1 MLQEI
6 ISGIILDVKNI
17 NTLEMIDYL
26 VIGHITIDK
35 TAHGLKLGG
44 TAAYVALTVK
54 ALGWRVGVVT
64 SWGEE
69 IPASEL
75 DGLTIVNI
83 HTAEST
89 KFENLYCEKKRNQII
104 KGTAA
109 PLKYEHIPEPW
120 QNSKVVHIGPVARE
134 VDQDITHRFPN
145 SLVGITPQGWFRD
158 WDTKGNVLFSDWR
171 EAKSTLQYAN
181 AIVISPE
188 DVGFNEER
196 IEEMVTYCPVVVV
209 TEAEAGARL
218 YWHGDVR
225 RFRAPSMNEVD
236 PTGAGDIFAAAFFI
250 RLSQT
255 RDPWG
260 AARFATNISAFSVQR
275 TGLNAIPTDAEIKQS
290 MVEVL

>member
-1 MLQEI
+1 M
-6 ISGIILDVKNI
+6 DVRNI

-26 VIGHITIDK
+26 VIGHITLDK
-35 TAHGLKLGG
+35 TAHGLRLGG
-44 TAAYVALTVK
+44 TAAYAALTVK
-54 ALGWRVGVVT
+54 TLGWRVGVVT

-69 IPASEL
+69 IPALEL
-75 DGLTIVNI
+75 NGLTIVNI

-89 KFENLYCEKKRNQII
+89 KFENLYCDRKRNQII
-104 KGTAA
+104 KGIAA
-109 PLKYEHIPEPW
+109 PLCYEHIPEVW
-120 QNSKVVHIGPVARE
+120 RSSKIVHIGPVAKE
-134 VDQDITHRFPN
+134 VDPGIVQRFPE

-158 WDTKGNVLFSDWR
+158 WDEKGYVFCRDWR
-171 EAKSTLQYAN
+171 EAKSTLKYAN

-196 IEEMVTYCPVVVV
+196 IEEIVTYCPVVVV

-218 YWHGDVR
+218 YWNGDVR
-225 RFRAPSMNEVD
+225 RFRAPSVSEVD

-250 RLSQT
+250 RLFQT

-260 AARFATNISAFSVQR
+260 AARFATYISAFSVNR